1 AASNISYSATCSN
14 APFKVNL
21 SLTYQPTQ
29 IVVDFG
35 NNAALTTGTSPYT
48 YTPVNNANGVAYD
61 STYISNGKTY
71 YLYRIPQVYTFN
83 ASGTYPVKLT
93 TTSNA
98 VQS

>member
-1 AASNISYSATCSN
+1 SDSGFNAIAYGFGNAESYGYNAGTNVVDLNPPITIQNQYAASNISYSATCSN

-48 YTPVNNANGVAYD
+48 YT
-61 STYISNGKTY
+61 
-71 YLYRIPQVYTFN
+71 
-83 ASGTYPVKLT
+83 
-93 TTSNA
+93 
-98 VQS
+98 